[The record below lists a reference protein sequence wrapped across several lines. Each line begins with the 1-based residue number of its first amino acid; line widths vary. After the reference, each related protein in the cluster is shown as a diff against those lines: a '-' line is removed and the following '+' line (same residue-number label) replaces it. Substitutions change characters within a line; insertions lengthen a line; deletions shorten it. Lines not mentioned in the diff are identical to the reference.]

1 MEQKKI
7 GSVCFHDFPNPNPN
21 LTLSETTITIRKAEA
36 TKCPRALNA
45 VALFSFL
52 RGGRRI
58 AFGTS
63 MTDESSR
70 PVDLRSDTIT
80 TPTPAMREAMAA
92 AEVGDD
98 VFGEDPTV
106 VELQAETAALLGKE
120 AALFTPSGTMANQ
133 LAVRSHTESGDEI
146 VVETQAH
153 LYHYEGGG
161 PAALSGVMCRCLPGE
176 RGVFRGA
183 DVEAVLRPLDPH
195 FPRCRLVCVENT
207 HNRGGGK
214 IWPLE
219 RIEEV
224 AAVARRHGLQLHL
237 DGARLWNA
245 AVATGIPESRWA
257 APFDTVSVCFSKG
270 LGAPVGSA
278 LVGSK
283 AFLERAT
290 RFRKMFGGGMRQ
302 AGIIAAG
309 ALFAL
314 RNHRSRLAED
324 HANAK
329 ALAEGISGF
338 KGLEVA
344 PDETETNMVRFRIT
358 GIPAKEI
365 VERLRSRGVWV
376 LGTDRYT
383 IRAVTSLMVCG
394 DDIRRAI
401 SAIGKVAHESP

>member
-1 MEQKKI
+1 
-7 GSVCFHDFPNPNPN
+7 
-21 LTLSETTITIRKAEA
+21 
-36 TKCPRALNA
+36 
-45 VALFSFL
+45 
-52 RGGRRI
+52 
-58 AFGTS
+58 
-63 MTDESSR
+63 MTDQSSC

-80 TPTPAMREAMAA
+80 KPTPAMREAMAA

-106 VELQAETAALLGKE
+106 RELEAETAALLGKE
-120 AALFTPSGTMANQ
+120 AALFTVSGTMANQ
-133 LAVRSHTESGDEI
+133 LAVRSHTEPGDEI
-146 VVETQAH
+146 LVEAQAH
-153 LYHYEGGG
+153 LYLYEGGG
-161 PAALSGVMCRCLPGE
+161 PAALSGVTCRCLPGE
-176 RGVFRGA
+176 RGVFGGS
-183 DVEAVLRPLDPH
+183 DVEAVLRPPDSH
-195 FPRCRLVCVENT
+195 FPRSRLVCVENT

-245 AVATGIPESRWA
+245 AVATGIAESRWS
-257 APFDTVSVCFSKG
+257 APFDTISVCFSKG

-283 AFLERAT
+283 AFLDRAR

-314 RNHRSRLAED
+314 RNHRARLASD

-329 ALAEGISGF
+329 ALAEGIGAC

-344 PDETETNMVRFRIT
+344 PGEVETNMVRFRVS
-358 GIPAKEI
+358 GMPANQ
-365 VERLRSRGVWV
+365 VVQRLRSRGVLV
-376 LGTDRYT
+376 LGTDPLT
-383 IRAVTSLMVCG
+383 IRAVTSLMVCA

-401 SAIGKVAHESP
+401 AAIGKVAEESR